1 MPSTSLNGHEIHFA
15 EAGSGPPVVMV
26 HGTLQDQRYWAPQMA
41 PLAAAGFRPLA
52 LSLRHFWPEQ
62 WDGVGDDFTIAQH
75 MEDTAAFIRG
85 LNAGPV
91 RLIGHSRGGHIAFR
105 LAAAYP
111 ELLHQLVLAEPGG
124 ELDETLGGE
133 PASGKQAGVF
143 AQAAGMIRAGQLEE
157 GLSFFAD
164 YTGGAGAWGRRPEPR
179 RQVAR
184 DNARTLLGQVNEN
197 RKPYGLAAV
206 RQVVTPTLLVGG
218 ALTQPQFNVILAAME
233 QHLPNGAGRVTIPR
247 ATHSMSLENP
257 ADFNAAVLG
266 FFSKG

>member
-1 MPSTSLNGHEIHFA
+1 MPTITVNGHTLHTA
-15 EAGSGPPVVMV
+15 EAGSGPAVVMV

-41 PLAAAGFRPLA
+41 PLAEAGFRAIA

-75 MEDTAAFIRG
+75 MEDVAAVIRT
-85 LNAGPV
+85 LEGPV

-105 LAAAYP
+105 LAGAYP

-133 PASGKQAGVF
+133 PATGAQAGVF
-143 AQAAGMIRAGQLEE
+143 AKAAAMIGAGQVEE
-157 GLSFFAD
+157 GMAFFAD
-164 YTGGAGAWGRRPEPR
+164 YTGGAGAWGRRPEAR

-206 RQVVTPTLLVGG
+206 LQVVTPTLLVGG
-218 ALTQPQFNVILAAME
+218 ANTQPQFNVILAAM
-233 QHLPNGAGRVTIPR
+233 QRHLPHCAGRVSVPR

-257 ADFNAAVLG
+257 TDFNAAVLE
-266 FFSKG
+266 FFAGA